1 MLDRR
6 MFRRATRM
14 KKRGNQSRYPHAHCY
29 TTPPKPFLPRSP
41 QHAGLPRTLYPVL
54 LTTQARE
61 IPGSSRRDEP
71 HNRDD
76 LDWEWPEKCARGSAC
91 IQNQPT
97 PVTKTTGME
106 NVTDRVEDNEAEGP
120 HTGEP
125 GWTPE
130 PSQPIPEDKLDGPD
144 LTL

>member
-1 MLDRR
+1 
-6 MFRRATRM
+6 
-14 KKRGNQSRYPHAHCY
+14 
-29 TTPPKPFLPRSP
+29 
-41 QHAGLPRTLYPVL
+41 
-54 LTTQARE
+54 
-61 IPGSSRRDEP
+61 
-71 HNRDD
+71 
-76 LDWEWPEKCARGSAC
+76 
-91 IQNQPT
+91 
-97 PVTKTTGME
+97 ME